1 MPISFESND
10 QRAAELAAI
19 LSEHAQ
25 RIVFAESCTAG
36 LVSASLA
43 RIAGVSQVLVGS
55 AVVYDPAAKC
65 DWLGVDP
72 DLIES
77 AGVVSR
83 QVSEQMAIGVLQ
95 KTPLATIAASITGHL
110 GPNAP
115 EQLDGTAWS
124 TVASRGADGIKTTSR
139 QLNLK
144 SSDEAQRQ
152 TNALEI
158 RRCRQIVAVEQVLI
172 FCLESL
178 TTRSSFNQRP
188 TD

>member
-10 QRAAELAAI
+10 QHAADLAAI
-19 LSEHAQ
+19 LSERGQ

-55 AVVYDPAAKC
+55 AVVYDPAVKC
-65 DWLGVDP
+65 GWLGVDP
-72 DLIES
+72 NLIES
-77 AGVVSR
+77 AGVVSQ

-124 TVASRGADGIKTTSR
+124 TVATREPDGIKTTSKQFNLTSPDEDR
-139 QLNLK
+139 QQEG
-144 SSDEAQRQ
+144 S
-152 TNALEI
+152 LEI
-158 RRCRQIVAVEQVLI
+158 RRRRQIRAVEQILA

-178 TTRSSFNQRP
+178 TVHSTLGQYS